1 MRARELKELTDD
13 ELQQREKEFIDQLF
27 KLRFQHTLGQVEN
40 AMKLRNIRRD
50 LARIKTILREKEAGR
65 RKE

>member
-1 MRARELKELTDD
+1 MKARELREMTPD
-13 ELQQREKEFIDQLF
+13 ELLQKEKDLADQLF
-27 KLRFQHTLGQVEN
+27 KLRFQHSLGQLDN

-50 LARIKTILREKEAGR
+50 LARVKTVLHEKAR

>member
-1 MRARELKELTDD
+1 MKAQELRELTED
-13 ELQQREKEFIDQLF
+13 ELQQKEKDLVDQLF
-27 KLRFQHTLGQVEN
+27 KLRFQHALGQVEN

-50 LARIKTILREKEAGR
+50 LARIKTVRKEKGR

>member
-1 MRARELKELTDD
+1 MKARELKELTGD
-13 ELQQREKEFIDQLF
+13 ELQQKERELSDQLF

-50 LARIKTILREKEAGR
+50 LARIKTIIKEMEKGP
-65 RKE
+65 RKD

>member
-1 MRARELKELTDD
+1 MKARELRELSKD
-13 ELQQREKEFIDQLF
+13 ELQNKERELADQLF
-27 KLRFQHTLGQVEN
+27 KLRFQHALGQLDN

-50 LARIKTILREKEAGR
+50 IAKIKTVMDEKTR